1 VAVAARL
8 GVPLD
13 AAVRGLLDWRAPAMR
28 MEVLTTPAGVTVLS
42 DAYNAAPDS
51 MAGALEALRDF
62 ATAGKKGRHV
72 AVLGE
77 MRELGGFAAD
87 GYRAV
92 GHAVALAAP
101 DVLVLVGPAAAAVEA
116 AARERGYDV
125 APANAAAAAVHRFA
139 TTDEAAA
146 ALPALV
152 SPGDAVLVKGSRALA
167 MERIVAALGAEP
179 SAAASSVAA
188 GKVTPS

>member
-1 VAVAARL
+1 
-8 GVPLD
+8 
-13 AAVRGLLDWRAPAMR
+13 
-28 MEVLTTPAGVTVLS
+28 
-42 DAYNAAPDS
+42 
-51 MAGALEALRDF
+51 
-62 ATAGKKGRHV
+62 
-72 AVLGE
+72 
-77 MRELGGFAAD
+77 
-87 GYRAV
+87 V